1 MDNEI
6 QYKREKYAKGK
17 ILIIKSYSLY
27 FFIIIS
33 KQKINS

>member
-17 ILIIKSYSLY
+17 IFIIKSYSLY
-27 FFIIIS
+27 FLS
-33 KQKINS
+33 